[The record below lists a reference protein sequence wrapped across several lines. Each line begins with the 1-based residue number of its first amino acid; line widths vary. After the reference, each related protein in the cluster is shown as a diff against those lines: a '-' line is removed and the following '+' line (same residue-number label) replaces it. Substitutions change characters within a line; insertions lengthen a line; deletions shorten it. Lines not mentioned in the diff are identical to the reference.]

1 MNLPSLSNV
10 PRLALIIVDEKTLKQ
25 KIARAFEIKNKKI
38 AGKLELKTD
47 VIEEIPH
54 IVKSLC
60 IDCGICRDVCVGEI
74 DLKEKKVVECV
85 KCGLCIE
92 LCPTTAIRI
101 HKPIVPKR
109 KDICYV
115 IDEDLCIG
123 CRICQKVC
131 GVNAINISRETKL
144 PYIVPELC
152 VGCGI
157 CERECPVGAIRAV
170 KPEEAEEAVKIRIME
185 DKIIESI
192 EKDLI
197 AYTEKYGKVK
207 EEIENLSLKKLKEEL
222 RKRVYEENKKMRES
236 HDKRNNS

>member
-1 MNLPSLSNV
+1 M
-10 PRLALIIVDEKTLKQ
+10 
-25 KIARAFEIKNKKI
+25 
-38 AGKLELKTD
+38 
-47 VIEEIPH
+47 
-54 IVKSLC
+54 
-60 IDCGICRDVCVGEI
+60 
-74 DLKEKKVVECV
+74 
-85 KCGLCIE
+85 
-92 LCPTTAIRI
+92 
-101 HKPIVPKR
+101 
-109 KDICYV
+109 
-115 IDEDLCIG
+115 
-123 CRICQKVC
+123 
-131 GVNAINISRETKL
+131 
-144 PYIVPELC
+144 PELC